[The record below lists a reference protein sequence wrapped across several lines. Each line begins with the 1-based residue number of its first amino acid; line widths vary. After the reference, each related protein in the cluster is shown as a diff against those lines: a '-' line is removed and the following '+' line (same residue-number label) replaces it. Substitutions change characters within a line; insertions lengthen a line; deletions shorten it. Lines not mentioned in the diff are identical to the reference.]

1 MNRGIVK
8 LTNAEAT
15 ELLKNINIDNYA
27 ETPLYNKLKSID
39 LNNSVIEILLSGDEI
54 EKILDEIGM
63 PDQQTNPMLFDAI
76 NNMNQLL
83 LTFQSQAY

>member
-54 EKILDEIGM
+54 EKILDEIGI